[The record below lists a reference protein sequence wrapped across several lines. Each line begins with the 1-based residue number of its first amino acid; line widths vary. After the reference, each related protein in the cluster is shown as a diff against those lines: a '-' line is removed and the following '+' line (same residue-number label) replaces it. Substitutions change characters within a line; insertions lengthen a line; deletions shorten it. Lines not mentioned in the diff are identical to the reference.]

1 MYASKN
7 NIYNNMISI
16 GVVALIAA
24 LFMGGVMM
32 LSTGQAHGAEANVK
46 TTGGIPHVSGGIGD
60 DSIAKLESQARDYNL
75 KLVFALQSGNYVT
88 DVKVVI
94 ADARG
99 KTLLDATSEGPWF
112 FAKLPAGSFQ
122 IVATFEGKSV
132 KRSVTV
138 GKAKLQTVD
147 FRWAAE

>member
-1 MYASKN
+1 MKT
-7 NIYNNMISI
+7 ISDNQSDMFTRSFT
-16 GVVALIAA
+16 ALLLGAA
-24 LFMGGVMM
+24 M
-32 LSTGQAHGAEANVK
+32 LLPISHAHSADARAQTAGSV
-46 TTGGIPHVSGGIGD
+46 TYVSGGVGD
-60 DSIAKLESQARDYNL
+60 DSIAKLESLARDFNL

-94 ADARG
+94 ADSKG

-112 FAKLPAGSFQ
+112 LARLPAGNYQ
-122 IVATFEGKSV
+122 IVATFEGKAV

>member
-1 MYASKN
+1 MQAIQNMKN
-7 NIYNNMISI
+7 GMITR
-16 GVVALIAA
+16 GFAA
-24 LFMGGVMM
+24 LLLGSTLLLPMGN
-32 LSTGQAHGAEANVK
+32 AIGADATVQS
-46 TTGGIPHVSGGIGD
+46 TGGISHVSGGIGE
-60 DSIAKLESQARDYNL
+60 DSIAKLESLAKDFNL

-94 ADARG
+94 ADAKG
-99 KTLLDATSEGPWF
+99 KTLLDATSAGPWF
-112 FAKLPAGSFQ
+112 LAKLPAGNYQ
-122 IVATFEGKSV
+122 IVATFAGKAV

>member
-1 MYASKN
+1 MK
-7 NIYNNMISI
+7 SI
-16 GVVALIAA
+16 QGMNSGTFARGFAA
-24 LFMGGVMM
+24 LLLGSAM
-32 LSTGQAHGAEANVK
+32 LLPAGNAISADASVQ
-46 TTGGIPHVSGGIGD
+46 TTGGISHVSGGIGD
-60 DSIAKLESQARDYNL
+60 DSITRLESLAGDFNL

-99 KTLLDATSEGPWF
+99 KTLLDATSAGPWF
-112 FAKLPAGSFQ
+112 LVKLPAGSYQ
-122 IVATFEGKSV
+122 IAATFAGNAV

-138 GKAKLQTVD
+138 GTAKLQTVD

>member
-1 MYASKN
+1 MHASKN
-7 NIYNNMISI
+7 IYNAMIPR
-16 GVVALIAA
+16 GFAALIGA
-24 LFMGGVMM
+24 LFLGSLLM
-32 LSTGQAHGAEANVK
+32 LSTGNAHSADATVK

-60 DSIAKLESQARDYNL
+60 DSIAKMESMARDYNL

-94 ADARG
+94 GDAKG
-99 KTLLDATSEGPWF
+99 KTLLDATSTGPWLL
-112 FAKLPAGSFQ
+112 AKLPAGNYQ
-122 IVATFEGKSV
+122 IVATFEGKAV

>member
-1 MYASKN
+1 MKS
-7 NIYNNMISI
+7 ISDMRN
-16 GVVALIAA
+16 GMLARSFAA
-24 LFMGGVMM
+24 LLLAGTMLLPMM
-32 LSTGQAHGAEANVK
+32 NNAISADATVQ
-46 TTGGIPHVSGGIGD
+46 TTGGISHVSGGIGD
-60 DSIAKLESQARDYNL
+60 DSIAKLESLARDFNL

-94 ADARG
+94 ANAKG
-99 KTLLDATSEGPWF
+99 KTLLDATSAGPWF
-112 FAKLPAGSFQ
+112 LAKLPAGNYQ
-122 IVATFEGKSV
+122 IVATFEGKAV

>member
-1 MYASKN
+1 MESISDMRSGMLARSFATLLLAGTMLLPTMN
-7 NIYNNMISI
+7 NAISAD
-16 GVVALIAA
+16 V
-24 LFMGGVMM
+24 
-32 LSTGQAHGAEANVK
+32 TVK
-46 TTGGIPHVSGGIGD
+46 TTGGIPHVSGGIGEGPL
-60 DSIAKLESQARDYNL
+60 AKMETMARDFNL

-94 ADARG
+94 ADTKG

-112 FAKLPAGSFQ
+112 LAKLPAGKYQ
-122 IVATFEGKSV
+122 IVATFEGKAV

>member
-1 MYASKN
+1 MKS
-7 NIYNNMISI
+7 ISDMRS
-16 GVVALIAA
+16 GMLARSFAA
-24 LFMGGVMM
+24 LLLAGTMLLPMM
-32 LSTGQAHGAEANVK
+32 NNAISADATVQ
-46 TTGGIPHVSGGIGD
+46 TTGGISHVSGGIGD
-60 DSIAKLESQARDYNL
+60 DSIAKLESLARDFNL

-94 ADARG
+94 ANAKG
-99 KTLLDATSEGPWF
+99 KTLLDATSAGPWF
-112 FAKLPAGSFQ
+112 LAKLPAGNYQ
-122 IVATFEGKSV
+122 IVATFEGKAV

>member
-1 MYASKN
+1 MK
-7 NIYNNMISI
+7 SI
-16 GVVALIAA
+16 QGMNSGTFARGFAA
-24 LFMGGVMM
+24 LLLGCAM
-32 LSTGQAHGAEANVK
+32 LLPAGNAISADASVQ
-46 TTGGIPHVSGGIGD
+46 TTGGISHVSGGIGD
-60 DSIAKLESQARDYNL
+60 DSIARLESLAGDFNL

-99 KTLLDATSEGPWF
+99 KTLLDATSAGPWF
-112 FAKLPAGSFQ
+112 LVKLPAGSYQ
-122 IVATFEGKSV
+122 IAATFAGNAV